1 MHPGAHEQWALFFCP
16 KEAFMY
22 IYPSN
27 LRARATLLLWRLKDV
42 VIGVLLIMLGA
53 VTLSQTGSPALLAA
67 AAVYAL
73 LSVRFEENCVLDYLR
88 YAVRFCV
95 TKRQLYIWRWPA

>member
-1 MHPGAHEQWALFFCP
+1 
-16 KEAFMY
+16 MY

-27 LRARATLLLWRLKDV
+27 LRARATLFLWRLKDV
-42 VIGVLLIMLGA
+42 VIGILLVMLGA
-53 VTLSQTGSPALLAA
+53 VMLSQTGSPALLAV

-88 YAVRFCV
+88 YAARFCV
-95 TKRQLYIWRWPA
+95 SKQQRYVWRWPA

>member
-1 MHPGAHEQWALFFCP
+1 
-16 KEAFMY
+16 MY

-27 LRARATLLLWRLKDV
+27 LKARATLFLWRLKDV
-42 VIGVLLIMLGA
+42 VIGILLIMPGA
-53 VTLSQTGSPALLAA
+53 VMLSQTGSPALLAV

-73 LSVRFEENCVLDYLR
+73 LSVRFEENCVLDYIK

-95 TKRQLYIWRWPA
+95 TKRQFYVWRWPA